1 MKHLIGVAV
10 LLALAVVVRFI
21 APPNFGVDL
30 YIHDTYWVVPLREIG
45 FWGLTVIAAVWFLF
59 AAYKFVRH
67 SS

>member
-1 MKHLIGVAV
+1 MKHFIGVAV

-21 APPNFGVDL
+21 ALPSFGVDIYL
-30 YIHDTYWVVPLREIG
+30 HDTYWVIPLREIG
-45 FWGLTVIAAVWFLF
+45 FWGSTVIAAVWILL